1 MWRTACPCG
10 KKENEN
16 MKDPYEVLG
25 VSKNAT
31 QDEIKSAYRK
41 LAKQYHP
48 DRYVGNPLADL
59 AAEKFKEINEA
70 YDALTGGSSAS
81 SGANRS
87 GTTGTTGAGTF
98 ARVRNLLNFNQ
109 LAEAEQIL
117 DNTSDRGA
125 EWFYLKGMIFIRRGW
140 HDQGLNF
147 IRQAVNMDP
156 ANSEYRHTLNMLDNQ
171 SQQYRT
177 VGAGMAPDTN
187 SMCNCCSN
195 LICLDCC
202 CECMGGDLISCC

>member
-1 MWRTACPCG
+1 
-10 KKENEN
+10 

-25 VSKNAT
+25 VSRNAT
-31 QDEIKSAYRK
+31 QEEIKTAYRK

-70 YDALTGGSSAS
+70 YDALFGNSTEYTGAAGTA
-81 SGANRS
+81 GNAN
-87 GTTGTTGAGTF
+87 TTGAGSF
-98 ARVRNLLNFNQ
+98 AQVRNLINFNQ

-117 DNTSDRGA
+117 DASGNRTA
-125 EWFYLKGMIFIRRGW
+125 EWFYLKGLIFIRRGW
-140 HDQGLNF
+140 HDQGMNF
-147 IRQAVNMDP
+147 LRQAVNMDP
-156 ANSEYRHTLNMLDNQ
+156 SNAEYRRTLATLQGQ

-177 VGAGMAPDTN
+177 MGTN
-187 SMCNCCSN
+187 MTADSTSMCNCCSN

>member
-1 MWRTACPCG
+1 
-10 KKENEN
+10 